1 MTLAYQRIKGKWPV
15 GDRDVTLVSGSIFKD
30 DGNTFRNVKFIL
42 GRQILIAKST
52 PIKDVPET
60 KEAVR
65 AELIVGGWILTPTGD
80 SQTKAIFIT
89 QSDPKGSIPGPIK
102 TYAATK

>member
-42 GRQILIAKST
+42 GR
-52 PIKDVPET
+52 
-60 KEAVR
+60 
-65 AELIVGGWILTPTGD
+65 
-80 SQTKAIFIT
+80 
-89 QSDPKGSIPGPIK
+89 
-102 TYAATK
+102 